1 MASVTELPRFLSGPG
16 ARGFPVAALLFPL
29 VPVVGQR
36 WGFRGQVGEQ
46 GWSGPALR
54 AGGKIAAMP
63 TPPPA
68 DVIDLQ
74 NAPDVEVESRA
85 ELDVHLATGTLAG
98 LTVQGL
104 RLDTEPLPGLS
115 AVDVADTLFVGCRFV
130 SREVEADLVRRG
142 AYVVPAFT
150 ALPYPTQPAFL
161 YTPDDLAAGFHDDGF
176 AGMYDTIVYEHFRA
190 HGGALPEV
198 REALAQ
204 RMHDH
209 GIDNALA
216 DAIRGWQARE
226 GMRSVIGIM
235 GGHAVPRGSTP
246 YRLAATLGW
255 ELARAGKLVV
265 TGGGPGVME
274 AANLGAYLSTRSA
287 EELAAAIDALAA
299 APDFHDTDPYTA
311 TALDVRARFAPT
323 ADADGEVDGWARR
336 GGLAIPTWLYGHEPA
351 NLFAGLVAKY
361 FSNAIRE
368 DTILRLA
375 RGGIVFAAGRAGTV
389 QEVFQAATKTYY
401 RTDGDSG
408 AYVFL
413 DSAFWTETLPIES
426 LLQPLLALS
435 PQGDLSKTIVITD
448 DVHEAVRVLTACDGG
463 TI

>member
-1 MASVTELPRFLSGPG
+1 
-16 ARGFPVAALLFPL
+16 
-29 VPVVGQR
+29 
-36 WGFRGQVGEQ
+36 
-46 GWSGPALR
+46 
-54 AGGKIAAMP
+54 MP

-68 DVIDLQ
+68 DVIDLHD
-74 NAPDVEVESRA
+74 APDTEVETRA
-85 ELDVHLATGTLAG
+85 ELDSHLATGRLAG

-104 RLDTEPLPGLS
+104 RLDLDPVPDLTS
-115 AVDVADTLFVGCRFV
+115 VDLTDTLFVGCRFA
-130 SREVEADLVRRG
+130 SAEVEAEVVRRG
-142 AYVVPAFT
+142 AHVVPGFPD
-150 ALPYPTQPAFL
+150 LPYASQPARL
-161 YTPDDLAAGFHDDGF
+161 YTPEELAGGFADRGF
-176 AGMYDTIVYEHFRA
+176 AGMFDTAVYEHFRA
-190 HGGALPEV
+190 HGGASPEV

-216 DAIRGWQARE
+216 DTTRGWQARHGAE
-226 GMRSVIGIM
+226 SVVGVM
-235 GGHAVPRGSTP
+235 GGHAVPRGSAP

-274 AANLGAYLSTRSA
+274 AANLGAYLSTRPA
-287 EELAAAIDALAA
+287 EDLTAAIDTLAA
-299 APDFHDTDPYTA
+299 APRFDDHDPYTA
-311 TALDVRARFAPT
+311 AALRVRRSFPPT
-323 ADADGEVDGWARR
+323 PAEGEVDEWARR

-351 NLFAGLVAKY
+351 NLFAGQIAKY

-401 RTDGDSG
+401 GTDGASG

-413 DSAFWTETLPIES
+413 DRAFWTETLPIEA
-426 LLQPLLALS
+426 LLRPLLALS
-435 PQGDLSKTIVITD
+435 PAGDLSRTIHVTD
-448 DVHEAVRVLTACDGG
+448 DVREAVRVLTDG
-463 TI
+463 